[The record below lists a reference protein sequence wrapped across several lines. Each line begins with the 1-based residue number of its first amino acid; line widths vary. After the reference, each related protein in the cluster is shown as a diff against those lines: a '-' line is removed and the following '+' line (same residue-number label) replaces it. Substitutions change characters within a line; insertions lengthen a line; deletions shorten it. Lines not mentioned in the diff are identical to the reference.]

1 MTEPTFS
8 LGRGFTLTRTF
19 EAPPDMVFSAWTEP
33 QNLGWFFNPGF
44 TSDLPVKVDLRVGGS
59 WRQEM
64 IVNAETRYMTGGI
77 FREIEPGRK
86 LVFTW
91 GAVDGW
97 PKIDPENLDQSPQVT
112 ILFRDVA
119 DGTQM
124 IFRVELPDQ
133 LTEPQTAEWMSTG
146 MLAGWTMTIDRLVF
160 LRK

>member
-1 MTEPTFS
+1 MTAPTFS

-33 QNLGWFFNPGF
+33 ENLGWFFNPGF
-44 TSDLPVKVDLRVGGS
+44 TSDLPTKVDLRVGGS

-64 IVNAETRYMTGGI
+64 IVDTETRYMTGGI
-77 FREIEPGRK
+77 FREIDPGKK

-91 GAVDGW
+91 GAIDGW
-97 PKIDPENLDQSPQVT
+97 PKIDPERLDQSPQVT
-112 ILFRDVA
+112 ILFREVA

-146 MLAGWTMTIDRLVF
+146 MLAGWTMTIDRLK
-160 LRK
+160 L

>member
-1 MTEPTFS
+1 MTAPTFS

-33 QNLGWFFNPGF
+33 KNLGWFFNPGF
-44 TSDLPVKVDLRVGGS
+44 TSDLPTKVDLRVGGS

-64 IVNAETRYMTGGI
+64 IVNTETRYMTGGI
-77 FREIEPGRK
+77 FREIDPGRK

-97 PKIDPENLDQSPQVT
+97 PRIDPEQLDQSPQVT
-112 ILFRDVA
+112 ILFREVT

-146 MLAGWTMTIDRLVF
+146 MLAGWTMTIDRMVF
-160 LRK
+160 SKR

>member
-19 EAPPDMVFSAWTEP
+19 EAPPDMVFSALTEP

-160 LRK
+160 PKK

>member
-1 MTEPTFS
+1 MTAPTFS

-33 QNLGWFFNPGF
+33 ENLGWFFNPGF
-44 TSDLPVKVDLRVGGS
+44 TSDLPTKVDLRVGGS

-64 IVNAETRYMTGGI
+64 IVDIETRYMTGGI
-77 FREIEPGRK
+77 FREIDPGKK

-91 GAVDGW
+91 GAIDGW
-97 PKIDPENLDQSPQVT
+97 PKIDPERLDQSPQVT
-112 ILFRDVA
+112 ILFREVA

-146 MLAGWTMTIDRLVF
+146 MLAGWTMTIDRLK
-160 LRK
+160 L